1 MNFLNDKFDF
11 VDYRSDKKLFFP
23 IKINPYI
30 VKKNIGNHK
39 NNSELIDNF
48 IPFIKGFLAEG
59 RSIIEVNGKNKPGLL
74 YKLTNEIKNLGLQTQ
89 YASVSTFGNRVVDV
103 FYVKDIFGMKVD
115 SKKREN
121 LIKEKIN
128 SIL

>member
-1 MNFLNDKFDF
+1 MILLIID
-11 VDYRSDKKLFFP
+11 R
-23 IKINPYI
+23 IKTIFSN
-30 VKKNIGNHK
+30 
-39 NNSELIDNF
+39 
-48 IPFIKGFLAEG
+48 
-59 RSIIEVNGKNKPGLL
+59 KNKPELL

-89 YASVSTFGNRVVDV
+89 YASVSTFGNSVVDV

-115 SKKREN
+115 SIKREN

>member
-11 VDYRSDKKLFFP
+11 VDYWSDKTIFS
-23 IKINPYI
+23 N
-30 VKKNIGNHK
+30 
-39 NNSELIDNF
+39 
-48 IPFIKGFLAEG
+48 
-59 RSIIEVNGKNKPGLL
+59 KNKPGLL